1 MSWTSS
7 SAEKD
12 HKLLDLTGLVAFLID
27 MCFLPFFFWLNKM
40 LSLKKLIQDL
50 LHYWLQC
57 YVTSTYL
64 YPFSFLVS

>member
-27 MCFLPFFFWLNKM
+27 MCFLPFFFFLAK
-40 LSLKKLIQDL
+40 QDMCF
-50 LHYWLQC
+50 H
-57 YVTSTYL
+57 
-64 YPFSFLVS
+64 